1 MESTSK
7 LKDDSLSAHKIWKF
21 LREGD
26 INKAEIL
33 FTQNLVSLEE
43 RNESGKTLLMV
54 SHLCSH
60 SLLNDY
66 DK

>member
-7 LKDDSLSAHKIWKF
+7 LKDDSFSAHKIWKF